1 MKMWMQRMQAKEE
14 KFDMTIKEI
23 AQLAQVSSA
32 AVSRYLN
39 GGYVS
44 EEKKERIREAIE
56 KTGYH
61 PSAQARILRTK
72 KARLIGVVAPKLSS
86 ESIARVTD
94 GIGEVLAEKQFQML
108 LTVTNNRSEK
118 ELEYMR
124 LFENYPVDGIIL
136 IGTVISKK
144 HEKFFE
150 QSKVPIVV
158 LGQYTDKANCV
169 YHDDYGAAK
178 DLAGRIAGK
187 EKKKIA
193 YIGVTRDDRAVGQE
207 REDGFRAGLL
217 EAGIVLPEE
226 LYGLSEFSVESGYR
240 QAKAIL
246 EKNSDI
252 DIISCAT
259 DTIAAGAMEALKECK
274 KERREKV
281 KVTGFEDNQFLKA
294 VSEGITT
301 VHFYYKTSGIKAA
314 EMLLDIIEEG
324 RQVPIRMKLGY
335 QIMEH

>member
-1 MKMWMQRMQAKEE
+1 MRRQRKQEKEE
-14 KFDMTIKEI
+14 GPDMTIKEI
-23 AQLAQVSSA
+23 AKLAQVSSA

-86 ESIARVTD
+86 ESIARVAD

-178 DLAGRIAGK
+178 DLAVRI
-187 EKKKIA
+187 
-193 YIGVTRDDRAVGQE
+193 VTRDDRAVGQE

-281 KVTGFEDNQFLKA
+281 KVTGFGDNQFLKA

-324 RQVPIRMKLGY
+324 HQVPIRMKLGY

>member
-1 MKMWMQRMQAKEE
+1 M
-14 KFDMTIKEI
+14 
-23 AQLAQVSSA
+23 
-32 AVSRYLN
+32 
-39 GGYVS
+39 
-44 EEKKERIREAIE
+44 
-56 KTGYH
+56 
-61 PSAQARILRTK
+61 
-72 KARLIGVVAPKLSS
+72 
-86 ESIARVTD
+86 
-94 GIGEVLAEKQFQML
+94 
-108 LTVTNNRSEK
+108 
-118 ELEYMR
+118 
-124 LFENYPVDGIIL
+124 
-136 IGTVISKK
+136 
-144 HEKFFE
+144 
-150 QSKVPIVV
+150 

-324 RQVPIRMKLGY
+324 HQVPIRMKLGY

>member
-1 MKMWMQRMQAKEE
+1 
-14 KFDMTIKEI
+14 MTIKEI

-44 EEKKERIREAIE
+44 EEKKERIKKAIE
-56 KTGYH
+56 ETGYH
-61 PSAQARILRTK
+61 PSAQARNLRTK

-94 GIGEVLAEKQFQML
+94 GIGEVLAEKQFHML

-136 IGTVISKK
+136 IGTMISKK
-144 HEKFFE
+144 HEQFFE
-150 QSKVPIVV
+150 QSRVPIVV
-158 LGQYTDKANCV
+158 IGQYTEKANCV

-178 DLAGRIAGK
+178 ALAELITGK

-193 YIGVTRDDRAVGQE
+193 YIGVTREDRAVGQA
-207 REDGFRAGLL
+207 RESGFRDGLKEADL
-217 EAGIVLPEE
+217 ELSDE
-226 LYGLSEFSVESGYR
+226 LYRLSKFSLESGYE
-240 QAKAIL
+240 QAMDIL
-246 EKNSDI
+246 EKENDI

-259 DTIAAGAMEALKECK
+259 DTIAAGAMEALKEK
-274 KERREKV
+274 KLDDIKQI
-281 KVTGFEDNQFLKA
+281 KITGFGDNQFLKA
-294 VSEGITT
+294 VSKGITT

-314 EMLLDIIEEG
+314 EMLLDVIEKG
-324 RQVPIRMKLGY
+324 HQVPMQMKLGF
-335 QIMEH
+335 QIRES

>member
-1 MKMWMQRMQAKEE
+1 MQRIRRKEDGR
-14 KFDMTIKEI
+14 DMTIKEI

-44 EEKKERIREAIE
+44 EEKKERIRKVIE

-61 PSAQARILRTK
+61 PSAQARNLRTK

-108 LTVTNNRSEK
+108 LAVTNNRSEK
-118 ELEYMR
+118 ELDYMR

-136 IGTVISKK
+136 IGTMISKQ

-150 QSKVPIVV
+150 NSKVPIVV
-158 LGQYTDKANCV
+158 IGQFTEKANCV

-178 DLAGRIAGK
+178 ALAERIAGQGK
-187 EKKKIA
+187 RIA
-193 YIGVTRDDRAVGQE
+193 YIGVSREDGAAGKS

-217 EAGIVLPEE
+217 EAGVTVPESR
-226 LYGLSEFSVESGYR
+226 YRISEFSVESGCLQAR
-240 QAKAIL
+240 QLLK
-246 EKNSDI
+246 EKDDI

-259 DTIAAGAMEALKECK
+259 DTIAAGALEALKECPK
-274 KERREKV
+274 KQREHIQ
-281 KVTGFEDNQFLKA
+281 VTGFGDNQFLKA
-294 VSEGITT
+294 VSDGITT
-301 VHFYYKTSGIKAA
+301 VHFFYKTSGMKAA
-314 EMLLDIIEEG
+314 EMLIDVIREG
-324 RQVPIRMKLGY
+324 RQVPMQMKLGY
-335 QIMEH
+335 QIIDQKRPQ